1 MAWCSGP
8 GHPAAAMEV
17 SRVAGGGAPR
27 LICRM
32 PDPTPHPA
40 PVGAPLVSRPAW
52 GRWLLVSGAAIVAAH
67 LLDDVAWRTVRVP
80 GVYEKDWG
88 RLLRSMGFLP
98 TWLLLALAWW
108 LQQEERPTRKTG
120 TTLLVLGPLLG
131 GLAAELLK
139 LLVRRLRPD
148 PELFGYAFR
157 SFTDGPWSNRG
168 MGMPSSHTL
177 VAFAGAFALA
187 RLFPRARWV
196 FYLLAGGCGL
206 SRVMATAHYL
216 SDTVVAACVAW
227 GVVAALDSR
236 LRPPVAVT

>member
-1 MAWCSGP
+1 MVLEP
-8 GHPAAAMEV
+8 
-17 SRVAGGGAPR
+17 VASVASVGALW

-32 PDPTPHPA
+32 SIDLSSAESA
-40 PVGAPLVSRPAW
+40 PRTLW
-52 GRWLLVSGAAIVAAH
+52 IRWLLTSVVAIAAAH
-67 LLDDVAWRTVRVP
+67 LLDEFAWRSMRVP
-80 GVYEKDWG
+80 SVYDKDWG

-98 TWLLLALAWW
+98 TWLLIALAWW
-108 LQQEERPTRKTG
+108 LQVHEPAQRRRG
-120 TTLLVLGPLLG
+120 TWLLVLAPTLG
-131 GLAAELLK
+131 GGAAELLK

-148 PELFGYAFR
+148 PEAFGYAFR
-157 SFTDGPWSNRG
+157 SFAEAPLSNRG

-196 FYLLAGGCGL
+196 FYALAAGCGL

-227 GVVAALDSR
+227 AVVALVWTR
-236 LRPPVAVT
+236 LSAPSPVTR

>member
-1 MAWCSGP
+1 MSFAN
-8 GHPAAAMEV
+8 
-17 SRVAGGGAPR
+17 
-27 LICRM
+27 
-32 PDPTPHPA
+32 PA
-40 PVGAPLVSRPAW
+40 PTAVIPPSSSSRW
-52 GRWLLVSGAAIVAAH
+52 RRWLVVSAAAIVAAH
-67 LLDDVAWRTVRVP
+67 LLDALAWQHLRVP
-80 GVYEKDWG
+80 TVYEKDWG

-98 TWLLLALAWW
+98 TWLLVALAWW
-108 LQQEERPTRKTG
+108 LQVREPGARRTG
-120 TTLLVLGPLLG
+120 TWLLVAGPALG
-131 GLAAELLK
+131 GLAAEVLK

-157 SFTDGPWSNRG
+157 TFADGPWSNRG

-196 FYLLAGGCGL
+196 FYALAAGCGL

-227 GVVAALDSR
+227 GVVAALANVLDR
-236 LRPPVAVT
+236 RAQG